1 MKNKLTCKTYLFDF
15 KGYSNDVIMDVFYGV
30 TKKDAIDAEGNEI
43 VHCNLEN
50 GVQYDDWEHDSD
62 VVDITEDTMED
73 VMMRLIRLMCGISC
87 LLRGKTTPIDCDIND
102 GDCLYDGTALYKV
115 HKLDN
120 QLYAEYIMVDTHTL
134 QYDRFP
140 NKSLSN
146 SIIEDC
152 MFVPNEVY
160 DAIESK
166 LVDMLRSTIKMLD
179 EKYPREMQGW
189 HLERSIMLD

>member
-1 MKNKLTCKTYLFDF
+1 MRNKLSCKTYLFDF

-43 VHCNLEN
+43 VYCNLEN
-50 GVQYDDWEHDSD
+50 GVHDDWEHDSD

-73 VMMRLIRLMCGISC
+73 VAMKQKRLNSEIKAMLK
-87 LLRGKTTPIDCDIND
+87 GKILPIDRDIKD
-102 GDCLYDGTALYKV
+102 GDCLYDGTTLYKV
-115 HKLDN
+115 HNYDN
-120 QLYAEYIMVDTHTL
+120 HLYAEYMMVAKKKL
-134 QYDRFP
+134 GYDNFSF
-140 NKSLSN
+140 KSLSN
-146 SIIEDC
+146 SVIEDC

-189 HLERSIMLD
+189 YLERSIMLD